1 MGVLYLWLLRK
12 SLKRNILKN
21 IFSKF
26 PLARE
31 TPFEC
36 RLPDVFES
44 TIARSNAQRRTNST
58 KQ

>member
-1 MGVLYLWLLRK
+1 MATEEEPQEKYTQNHFFK
-12 SLKRNILKN
+12 T
-21 IFSKF
+21 